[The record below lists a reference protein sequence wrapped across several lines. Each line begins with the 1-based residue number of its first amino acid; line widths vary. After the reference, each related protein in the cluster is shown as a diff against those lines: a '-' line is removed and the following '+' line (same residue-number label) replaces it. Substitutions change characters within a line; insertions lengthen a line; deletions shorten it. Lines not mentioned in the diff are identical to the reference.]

1 VNFFL
6 CSGLDPKENMKIP
19 KKVNIVLIGTEALC
33 IALHIAIFVRILA
46 FKWKSKED
54 KYFAQFKK
62 SFENQSLSNFST
74 IVVGVIFFVVA
85 TYLLSFVN
93 NMSPNKANFYP
104 NYLCMNMLQL
114 YDPFSCAAYFRIS
127 FYVQHKTLSKR
138 FFFF

>member
-1 VNFFL
+1 MNFFL

-93 NMSPNKANFYP
+93 NMSPISANLYP
-104 NYLCMNMLQL
+104 NYLYIYMLHL
-114 YDPFSCAAYFRIS
+114 YAPFCLAGYFRIS
-127 FYVQHKTLSKR
+127 YYIRHKPLRTVMS
-138 FFFF
+138 